1 MTKTAATRD
10 GYGEA
15 LLELASN
22 PKVVVLEADLGKS
35 TKSLH
40 FRKAHPERTVS
51 CGIGEQNMLLVGAG
65 LAASG
70 YIPFAS
76 TFAIFTERAFEQ
88 MRNGVARPNLAVHVC
103 GSHGGTHTGTD
114 GSSAQSIEDLAIY
127 RTLPNV
133 IVMHPSDVVS
143 TKELTLQLANSG
155 SPSYMR
161 TARNKTPVL
170 YEGREDDIKIGKGI
184 VLKEGHDV
192 AIVACG
198 VMVSE
203 ALKAS
208 EALATEGIQASVV
221 DMHTLKPLDGGLL
234 DQLVASCGAIVTA
247 EDHSVIGGLGGAV
260 AEHLTANIFAP
271 LERVGVQD
279 RFGESGQSDEMLEVM
294 QISAPYL
301 QKQPKEPSHARKNRQ
316 GACRGE
322 FIEPLR

>member
-1 MTKTAATRD
+1 MTKMAATRD
-10 GYGEA
+10 GYGDA

-143 TKELTLQLANSG
+143 TKVLTMQLAETNA
-155 SPSYMR
+155 PSYTR

-170 YEGREDDIKIGKGI
+170 YEGREGDIQIGKGI
-184 VLKEGHDV
+184 VLSEGSDV

-203 ALKAS
+203 SMKAA
-208 EALATEGIQASVV
+208 EALANEGIHATVV
-221 DMHTLKPLDGGLL
+221 DMHTLKPLDGELI
-234 DQLVASCGAIVTA
+234 DRLVASCGAIVTA

-260 AEHLTANIFAP
+260 AEHLTANTFAP

-294 QISAPYL
+294 QISAPFIADAA
-301 QKQPKEPSHARKNRQ
+301 KRAIARK
-316 GACRGE
+316 G
-322 FIEPLR
+322 

>member
-1 MTKTAATRD
+1 MTNMGATRD

-51 CGIGEQNMLLVGAG
+51 CGIGEHTTLLGGAG

-143 TKELTLQLANSG
+143 TKELTIQLAATG
-155 SPSYMR
+155 SPSYTR

-170 YEGREDDIKIGKGI
+170 YEGRESEIKIGKGI
-184 VLKEGHDV
+184 VLKQGSDV
-192 AIVACG
+192 AIIACG
-198 VMVSE
+198 VLVSQSLE
-203 ALKAS
+203 AA
-208 EALATEGIQASVV
+208 EALAAEGINATVV
-221 DMHTLKPLDGGLL
+221 DMHTLKPLDGELVNR
-234 DQLVASCGAIVTA
+234 LVADCGAIVTA

-260 AEHLTANIFAP
+260 AEHLTANTFAP

-279 RFGESGQSDEMLEVM
+279 RFGESGQADEMLEVM
-294 QISAPYL
+294 QISAPYIAAAA
-301 QKQPKEPSHARKNRQ
+301 KKAMARK
-316 GACRGE
+316 G
-322 FIEPLR
+322 